1 MIRRPPRSTRTDT
14 LFPYTTL
21 FRSLRAHAH
30 SHPGAVMEHRY
41 IALLSGADDA
51 GRAAAD
57 PTASALLDAG
67 MQRLVSTDRVHVFA
81 EPGTPARSLS
91 ERVVLIG
98 HLLPKHAEQLGC
110 LTSSQY
116 DASVFQQLLDD
127 FWGDYEIGRAHV

>member
-1 MIRRPPRSTRTDT
+1 
-14 LFPYTTL
+14 
-21 FRSLRAHAH
+21 
-30 SHPGAVMEHRY
+30 MEHRY

-98 HLLPKHAEQLGC
+98 HLFPTHAEQLGC
-110 LTSSQY
+110 LTSRRS
-116 DASVFQQLLDD
+116 DASVFQPLLDD
-127 FWGDYEIGRAHV
+127 FWGAYVVISSEAGRRER

>member
-1 MIRRPPRSTRTDT
+1 MWRQRRTVLRACLASGRKS
-14 LFPYTTL
+14 
-21 FRSLRAHAH
+21 RIERIGILRAHAH

-41 IALLSGADDA
+41 IASLSGADDA

-98 HLLPKHAEQLGC
+98 HPFPNHSTQLGC
-110 LTSSQY
+110 LTSSR
-116 DASVFQQLLDD
+116 AA
-127 FWGDYEIGRAHV
+127 IGRAHV